1 MPDINILVVDDEKE
15 IADLIEIYLVSDGYK
30 VFKAEN
36 ALKGLEILEK
46 EEIHLVL
53 LDIMMPGMNGLEM
66 CKKIRE
72 TNNIPIIMLSA
83 KSTDLD
89 KILGLGTGADDYVV
103 KPFNPLELTAR
114 VKSQLRRYTQLNPN
128 SMAKEAV
135 SSEITIKG
143 MSINKDNHKVVVDG
157 EEIKLTP
164 IEFDILYL
172 LASNPGKVFSTDEIF
187 ERVWNEKVYEANNTV
202 MVHIRRL
209 RGKMKEDTRKSKII
223 TTVWG
228 YRFRVLTHIVYSAI
242 ITCLVEVFLI
252 TNLSM
257 VARYIQQ
264 SGKVSALVHFILEQH
279 LAVVILYVLVGIV
292 IFSVTFMILEEPGIR
307 YLGRISDAVQSI
319 SQGNLNTE
327 VDVTG
332 DDEFSAMAANLNKMS
347 SDIRKLM
354 DKEREAERTKNEL
367 ITNVAHDLRTP
378 LTSIIG
384 YLELLAG
391 NTQIPQEMQHKY
403 IEIAY
408 SKSRRLEKLIE
419 DLFGFTKLNYG
430 KIAMHIGQIDIV
442 KLLEQLL
449 EEAYPNFEE
458 KNLSYDL
465 QSNVPAKIISAD
477 GNLLARLF
485 DNLIGNAIKYGAD
498 GKRVLVKIHGEEDT
512 VTVSVTNFG
521 RVIPADELPLL
532 FNKFYRVEQSRSA
545 TTGGTGL
552 GLAIAKEIVDM
563 HGGTIRV
570 ASDLNGTVFT
580 VKLQVHFDIEKEQ
593 FGS

>member
-1 MPDINILVVDDEKE
+1 MK
-15 IADLIEIYLVSDGYK
+15 
-30 VFKAEN
+30 
-36 ALKGLEILEK
+36 
-46 EEIHLVL
+46 
-53 LDIMMPGMNGLEM
+53 
-66 CKKIRE
+66 
-72 TNNIPIIMLSA
+72 
-83 KSTDLD
+83 
-89 KILGLGTGADDYVV
+89 
-103 KPFNPLELTAR
+103 
-114 VKSQLRRYTQLNPN
+114 N
-128 SMAKEAV
+128 SMG
-135 SSEITIKG
+135 SS
-143 MSINKDNHKVVVDG
+143 
-157 EEIKLTP
+157 
-164 IEFDILYL
+164 
-172 LASNPGKVFSTDEIF
+172 
-187 ERVWNEKVYEANNTV
+187 
-202 MVHIRRL
+202 
-209 RGKMKEDTRKSKII
+209 
-223 TTVWG
+223 

-264 SGKVSALVHFILEQH
+264 SGKVSALVHFILGQH
-279 LAVVILYVLVGIV
+279 LAVVILYVLLGIV

-319 SQGNLNTE
+319 SQGNLNME

-332 DDEFSAMAANLNKMS
+332 DDEFSAMAAKLNKMS

>member
-1 MPDINILVVDDEKE
+1 MK
-15 IADLIEIYLVSDGYK
+15 
-30 VFKAEN
+30 
-36 ALKGLEILEK
+36 
-46 EEIHLVL
+46 
-53 LDIMMPGMNGLEM
+53 
-66 CKKIRE
+66 
-72 TNNIPIIMLSA
+72 
-83 KSTDLD
+83 
-89 KILGLGTGADDYVV
+89 
-103 KPFNPLELTAR
+103 
-114 VKSQLRRYTQLNPN
+114 N
-128 SMAKEAV
+128 SMG
-135 SSEITIKG
+135 SS
-143 MSINKDNHKVVVDG
+143 
-157 EEIKLTP
+157 
-164 IEFDILYL
+164 
-172 LASNPGKVFSTDEIF
+172 
-187 ERVWNEKVYEANNTV
+187 
-202 MVHIRRL
+202 
-209 RGKMKEDTRKSKII
+209 
-223 TTVWG
+223 

-264 SGKVSALVHFILEQH
+264 SGKVSALVHFSLEQH

-347 SDIRKLM
+347 SDIRELM

>member
-1 MPDINILVVDDEKE
+1 MK
-15 IADLIEIYLVSDGYK
+15 
-30 VFKAEN
+30 
-36 ALKGLEILEK
+36 
-46 EEIHLVL
+46 
-53 LDIMMPGMNGLEM
+53 
-66 CKKIRE
+66 
-72 TNNIPIIMLSA
+72 
-83 KSTDLD
+83 
-89 KILGLGTGADDYVV
+89 
-103 KPFNPLELTAR
+103 
-114 VKSQLRRYTQLNPN
+114 N
-128 SMAKEAV
+128 SMG
-135 SSEITIKG
+135 SS
-143 MSINKDNHKVVVDG
+143 
-157 EEIKLTP
+157 
-164 IEFDILYL
+164 
-172 LASNPGKVFSTDEIF
+172 
-187 ERVWNEKVYEANNTV
+187 
-202 MVHIRRL
+202 
-209 RGKMKEDTRKSKII
+209 
-223 TTVWG
+223 

-264 SGKVSALVHFILEQH
+264 SGKVSALVHFILGQH
-279 LAVVILYVLVGIV
+279 LAVVILYVLLGIV

-307 YLGRISDAVQSI
+307 YLGSISDAVQSI